1 MKLKLKNINEN
12 LDLEK
17 NVKILRIELIL
28 IKSAEIKEYVEPF
41 LNEFEE
47 NEVLKVFFLI
57 SKLICETY
65 QGTLDDL
72 LYDFIKT
79 NIENILELFKMGY
92 CEEKEE

>member
-1 MKLKLKNINEN
+1 MGLKLKNINYN
-12 LDLEK
+12 SDLEK

-28 IKSAEIKEYVEPF
+28 MKSTEIKEYVEPF
-41 LNEFEE
+41 LSEFEE

-57 SKLICETY
+57 SKMICETY

-72 LYDFIKT
+72 LYDFIKH
-79 NIENILELFKMGY
+79 NIENILELFKIGY